1 MKEYQKGEIVQ
12 RYVDILTNAGFKAL
26 FGDENN
32 KDVVMSILNVLLP
45 EHRRVVEIEYMPT
58 EIQGP
63 IINTSKEYH
72 YDFMCKDESGTVFIV
87 ELQKYHEA
95 DWFQRCV
102 SYASRAYDRQN
113 RKGEDYAVQPVY
125 LIGIMDVEIEHPD
138 KEYWKDRYISEY
150 TFREKE
156 CHDLLGE
163 TIVIIFAELTR
174 FSKRAEECESE
185 LDKMLYVLKHIGRML
200 DQPTWLQHE
209 VYSRLFAA
217 CEICQFSESK
227 RIKYEQDMYD
237 EKRLR
242 GEMKGERQKGRE
254 EGLAEGHAK
263 GLAEGLA
270 QSEERLREAAINY
283 AKKLKATDMSVETIA
298 EILEL
303 PIEEIESL

>member
-1 MKEYQKGEIVQ
+1 M
-12 RYVDILTNAGFKAL
+12 
-26 FGDENN
+26 
-32 KDVVMSILNVLLP
+32 
-45 EHRRVVEIEYMPT
+45 
-58 EIQGP
+58 
-63 IINTSKEYH
+63 
-72 YDFMCKDESGTVFIV
+72 
-87 ELQKYHEA
+87 
-95 DWFQRCV
+95 
-102 SYASRAYDRQN
+102 
-113 RKGEDYAVQPVY
+113 
-125 LIGIMDVEIEHPD
+125 
-138 KEYWKDRYISEY
+138 
-150 TFREKE
+150 
-156 CHDLLGE
+156 LGE

-200 DQPTWLQHE
+200 DQPAWLQHE

-254 EGLAEGHAK
+254 EGLAEG
-263 GLAEGLA
+263 LA

-298 EILEL
+298 EILGL
-303 PIEEIESL
+303 PIEEIKAL